1 MITKAEKMKVQYK
14 KKVKRIAD
22 VKAIGLVLDNKGQTV
37 NLYEKR
43 PFPLMVEKNGNMVVA
58 VTTALPGIQVED
70 EVNRDMQLKTSLPLR
85 MRNTS
90 CKKKENV
97 MQIP

>member
-43 PFPLMVEKNGNMVVA
+43 PFPSWWKR
-58 VTTALPGIQVED
+58 TAIWWWP
-70 EVNRDMQLKTSLPLR
+70 
-85 MRNTS
+85 
-90 CKKKENV
+90 
-97 MQIP
+97 

>member
-1 MITKAEKMKVQYK
+1 
-14 KKVKRIAD
+14 
-22 VKAIGLVLDNKGQTV
+22 
-37 NLYEKR
+37 
-43 PFPLMVEKNGNMVVA
+43 MVEKNGNMVVA